1 MDSYQVL
8 TPCAYVNA
16 AGAAVVHRRPG
27 AVVELDEAT
36 AAELGDAVRLVGDGG
51 KSKRRIAREP
61 KTQVEVGDGKAHET
75 PLPPPEGPP
84 VEETTNGQ

>member
-1 MDSYQVL
+1 
-8 TPCAYVNA
+8 
-16 AGAAVVHRRPG
+16 
-27 AVVELDEAT
+27 
-36 AAELGDAVRLVGDGG
+36 VRLVGDGG